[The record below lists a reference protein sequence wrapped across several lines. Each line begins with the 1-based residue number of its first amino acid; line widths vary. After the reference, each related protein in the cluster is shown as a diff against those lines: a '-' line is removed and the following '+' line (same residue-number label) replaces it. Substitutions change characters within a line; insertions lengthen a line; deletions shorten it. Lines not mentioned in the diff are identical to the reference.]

1 MCRLQ
6 FRKFFVPLF
15 VGLLYQFIQHGGTEF
30 LCEQGIGQRYN
41 ILVVLL
47 AIVVIWTAGQSIRTV
62 QRSRSMMNFEVVVGQ
77 GEDICYALCR
87 VQSIDLFFVQRRRS
101 IPKSSCRLAT
111 NEFDLS

>member
-1 MCRLQ
+1 MCCLQ

-15 VGLLYQFIQHGGTEF
+15 VGLLYQFIQRGGMEF
-30 LCEQGIGQRYN
+30 LCKQGIGQRDN

-77 GEDICYALCR
+77 GEDIPSYASVNLLR
-87 VQSIDLFFVQRRRS
+87 MSIIGAFKV
-101 IPKSSCRLAT
+101 AT
-111 NEFDLS
+111 YF